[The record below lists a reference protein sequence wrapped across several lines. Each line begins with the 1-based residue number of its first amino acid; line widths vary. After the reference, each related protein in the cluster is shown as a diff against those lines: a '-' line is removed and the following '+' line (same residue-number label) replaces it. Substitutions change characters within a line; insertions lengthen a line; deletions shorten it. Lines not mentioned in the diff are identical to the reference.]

1 MMTIKKTVDS
11 YMTELA
17 PEKREIAE
25 TLRKIILTADPELQ
39 ESVKWGN
46 PVYEKKGRV
55 CYIADMGAYM
65 NLGLFKGA
73 HLADPTGRIEGT
85 GKDMRHVKVKGLDD
99 VQEEQFS
106 SWVRETV
113 ALNESAQR

>member
-1 MMTIKKTVDS
+1 MTTKKTGDS
-11 YMTELA
+11 YISELA
-17 PEKREIAE
+17 PEKRRIAE

-55 CYIADMGAYM
+55 CYIADMGGYM

-73 HLADPTGRIEGT
+73 HLTDPTGRIEGT
-85 GKDMRHVKVKGLDD
+85 GKDMRHVKIKSLYD
-99 VQEEQFS
+99 VQEKQFS
-106 SWVRETV
+106 TWVRETV
-113 ALNESAQR
+113 ALNEFAQT